1 MSVCQMKQY
10 RKDHPEFYAKELKK
24 RSAEIK
30 HLYHTDEDY
39 KNKMIEYSRRY
50 YADPE
55 KRAKKL
61 ARQKELSLIK
71 KGLKKLDFAG
81 E

>member
-1 MSVCQMKQY
+1 MAQY
-10 RKDHPEFYAKELKK
+10 RKDHPEFYAKELIK
-24 RSAEIK
+24 RKEEIK
-30 HLYHTDEDY
+30 HLYHTDEEY
-39 KNKMIEYSRRY
+39 KQRLIDYSRRY

-61 ARQKELSLIK
+61 ARQKELRAIK
-71 KGLKKLDFAG
+71 KALKNIEIAG